1 VANPVPVTYSSPVS
15 KVGGGREIFPNA
27 SLDLLASIP
36 DGQWV
41 KANMNAYSSVWPPA
55 DLRPVYGGGKHNPRE
70 GERKGWLGYDGITD
84 AQDHGA
90 PGVWTPWKL
99 VAASWLFALGVT
111 LCRVKRVVSVD
122 MLRWRNG

>member
-1 VANPVPVTYSSPVS
+1 MNCIEYVCDSACEEGQYIVLRTPSLAWRPYPHVMTCRDIEGVANY
-15 KVGGGREIFPNA
+15 
-27 SLDLLASIP
+27 
-36 DGQWV
+36 
-41 KANMNAYSSVWPPA
+41 
-55 DLRPVYGGGKHNPRE
+55 HPRE

-111 LCRVKRVVSVD
+111 LWRLKRMVSVD
-122 MLRWRNG
+122 WLRGQANG